1 MKQTF
6 QVTGMTCSACSANVE
21 RAVKKLSGVEHVE
34 VSLLANRTTV
44 DYDPEKTGVGEIAAA
59 VTAAGY
65 GASTGEKKAAERQ
78 NCLLYTSDAADE

>member
-34 VSLLANRTTV
+34 VSLLANRMTV
-44 DYDPEKTGVGEIAAA
+44 DYDPENTGGGEIAAA

-65 GASTGEKKAAERQ
+65 GASTGEEKAADRQ
-78 NCLLYTSDAADE
+78 SARVSPSTVS